1 MARSNRKRF
10 AGLLLRHARRDRSEN
25 RMSLAQPPLSTKF
38 RRKTMPSGTI
48 YECRP
53 DGWRW
58 VGFKV

>member
-1 MARSNRKRF
+1 MHSNKTRF
-10 AGLLLRHARRDRSEN
+10 PGLLRRDMVR
-25 RMSLAQPPLSTKF
+25 RRKPMRYQIQSLAEKYP
-38 RRKTMPSGTI
+38 RKTMPSGTI